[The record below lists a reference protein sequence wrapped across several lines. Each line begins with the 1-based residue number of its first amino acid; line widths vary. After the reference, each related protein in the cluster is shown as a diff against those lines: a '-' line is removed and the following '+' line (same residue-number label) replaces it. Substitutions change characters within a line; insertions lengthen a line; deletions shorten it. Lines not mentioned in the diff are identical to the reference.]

1 MKEREKKRKRE
12 QRDREE
18 ERDLKRVFKVDSLRY
33 QNPQIAQL
41 PCQQL
46 TPFNTLPLVVTGGY

>member
-18 ERDLKRVFKVDSLRY
+18 ERDLKRVFKVDNLRY
-33 QNPQIAQL
+33 TNQEKKRFLIRL
-41 PCQQL
+41 FIFLFL
-46 TPFNTLPLVVTGGY
+46 TLN